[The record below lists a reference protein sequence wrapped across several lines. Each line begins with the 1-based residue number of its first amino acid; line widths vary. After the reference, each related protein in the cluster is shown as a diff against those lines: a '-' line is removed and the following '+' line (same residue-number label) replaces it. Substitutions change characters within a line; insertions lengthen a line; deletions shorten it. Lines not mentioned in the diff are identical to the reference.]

1 MEPTVTPRSSMTL
14 SNTVSFS
21 NDETHIYM
29 YTTGHSS
36 GRVGVE
42 TSSGTTTVS
51 IWRYNMNEYKDA
63 QYCENAE
70 TKDKICIKVKIN
82 GSELYSYVPLD
93 KGNSHY
99 KEMMEMVDAKTLTIK
114 DAE

>member
-1 MEPTVTPRSSMTL
+1 MNIKM
-14 SNTVSFS
+14 
-21 NDETHIYM
+21 
-29 YTTGHSS
+29 HSI
-36 GRVGVE
+36 VK
-42 TSSGTTTVS
+42 
-51 IWRYNMNEYKDA
+51 MK
-63 QYCENAE
+63 
-70 TKDKICIKVKIN
+70 KLKIRFVLVKIN

>member
-1 MEPTVTPRSSMTL
+1 
-14 SNTVSFS
+14 
-21 NDETHIYM
+21 
-29 YTTGHSS
+29 
-36 GRVGVE
+36 
-42 TSSGTTTVS
+42 
-51 IWRYNMNEYKDA
+51 MNEYKDA

-99 KEMMEMVDAKTLTIK
+99 AEIMEKVKESKLTIK
-114 DAE
+114 EAD